1 MEQNLRGNFF
11 MRFLMVIL
19 TLFFV
24 YPISPD
30 EIRIGGNAESEV
42 VCCDFEE
49 DQVEGEIVLTRRGQ
63 ISRRAVKYIRLS
75 YQENAS
81 EALRFCFPSF
91 LKSGILQI
99 PARSIVLISNSL
111 RL

>member
-1 MEQNLRGNFF
+1 
-11 MRFLMVIL
+11 MVIL
-19 TLFFV
+19 TLLFV

-30 EIRIGGNAESEV
+30 EIRVGGNAESEV
-42 VCCDFEE
+42 ICCDFEE
-49 DQVEGEIVLTRRGQ
+49 EQVEGEIILTRRGQ
-63 ISRRAVKYIRLS
+63 ISRKTVKYIRLP

-99 PARSIVLISNSL
+99 PERSIVLISHSL

>member
-1 MEQNLRGNFF
+1 

-19 TLFFV
+19 TLLFV

-63 ISRRAVKYIRLS
+63 ISRRAVKYIRQP
-75 YQENAS
+75 YQANALETLKS
-81 EALRFCFPSF
+81 CFPSL
-91 LKSGILQI
+91 LKSGTPLA
-99 PARSIVLISNSL
+99 PAGSIVLISRSL